1 MAYNGNPDIPADIDF
16 FVLLMIYIFR
26 LFPCHFY
33 EQLYYYNALYCF
45 CKRKNKKILKTC
57 TVNLNR
63 QHCQKSAAGKNN
75 SFPIHYSRSKHNCV
89 FMKFLDSRTFGSAVN
104 SMFCSEL
111 SHKNLSDLTKKRSQT
126 AFFSVTSQRIETWDL
141 KSIIWWCWDKLSSIF
156 RKNLSKN

>member
-63 QHCQKSAAGKNN
+63 QHCQKSATGKNN
-75 SFPIHYSRSKHNCV
+75 SFPIHCSRSKHNCV
-89 FMKFLDSRTFGSAVN
+89 FMKFLDFRTFGSRILNRRHCQKAEECVFFDKFFVKFERGTKQKSPFFLHRGLLAVA
-104 SMFCSEL
+104 SKYSFREPE
-111 SHKNLSDLTKKRSQT
+111 KTDFQKR
-126 AFFSVTSQRIETWDL
+126 
-141 KSIIWWCWDKLSSIF
+141 
-156 RKNLSKN
+156 